1 MSEELAFIVNV
12 LFAAAV
18 ATMVVGQIKQIGKGP
33 E

>member
-1 MSEELAFIVNV
+1 MSYDLATVVNV

-18 ATMVVGQIKQIGKGP
+18 ATIVVEQIGRKGP